1 MCTIYI
7 IRKSIGTGTKIDS
20 NNSSIG
26 YTSKWGQKCFT
37 QPLWEPTPPVIVR
50 KMLELAQVRLG
61 DIVYDLGCG
70 DARIPIAAVK
80 EYGAKKAVGYEI
92 NPYLYEQATQDVRR
106 KNLLNRITLIED
118 DLINADISEASVI
131 TLFLSMSANEC
142 LGPKLE
148 KEAKPLTRIVSY
160 YHPMKTWQADSTEL
174 GLSDRLY
181 LYVVPRAFQ
190 IMPE

>member
-1 MCTIYI
+1 M
-7 IRKSIGTGTKIDS
+7 DS
-20 NNSSIG
+20 NDASMG
-26 YTSKWGQKCFT
+26 HTSKWGQKCFL
-37 QPLWEPTPPVIVR
+37 QPLWEPTPPVIV
-50 KMLELAQVRLG
+50 KEMLELAQVRPG

-70 DARIPIAAVK
+70 DARILIMAVK

-92 NPYLYEQATQDVRR
+92 NPYLYEQSTQDVQR
-106 KNLLNRITLIED
+106 KNLQNRITLIKD

-131 TLFLSMSANEC
+131 ILFLSMAANEC
-142 LGPKLE
+142 LMPKLE
-148 KEAKPLTRIVSY
+148 KESNPLTRIVSY

-190 IMPE
+190 IMPD